1 MKLSRLREI
10 EEDDDRRIA
19 DGGVMAGEGQAA
31 RFAIHAEGG
40 DVVAALIA
48 GVKELAGGVEV
59 KAARVVPPR
68 PFLTHEG
75 QPAVFADGEDP
86 NAVVQAVA
94 RIDEPAI
101 SGNQYLGAEIA
112 AGESRRQAGDG
123 LPRGEPSLPGVVVEQ
138 DDVRG
143 FFLNGI
149 EPASIRVEVE
159 MPRPVSR
166 RQRDRGGIIRSE
178 HALLLVEL
186 PDKDLIQA
194 QIDV

>member
-59 KAARVVPPR
+59 EAARVVPPR
-68 PFLTHEG
+68 PFLAHEG

-86 NAVVQAVA
+86 NAVVQSGGRTERTSHRPKHGIRAGNAV
-94 RIDEPAI
+94 R
-101 SGNQYLGAEIA
+101 
-112 AGESRRQAGDG
+112 
-123 LPRGEPSLPGVVVEQ
+123 
-138 DDVRG
+138 
-143 FFLNGI
+143 
-149 EPASIRVEVE
+149 
-159 MPRPVSR
+159 
-166 RQRDRGGIIRSE
+166 
-178 HALLLVEL
+178 
-186 PDKDLIQA
+186 
-194 QIDV
+194 